1 MFLVGL
7 YGSSKVPKI
16 IVRLNEKVIKL
27 FLKACI
33 KQLVPS
39 ILQMY
44 HNATSFFKWTKEML
58 QIPKGSK

>member
-27 FLKACI
+27 FLKVCI

-44 HNATSFFKWTKEML
+44 HNATSFFKCTKEML